1 MSQRHAVALVLLS
14 AAGFGSMALF
24 ATSAYAAGVSP
35 STLLALR
42 FVLAAL
48 LLAPL
53 VWLRR
58 LPLPRGRSLAGYV
71 LMGILYTA
79 QAQGYFNALLHA
91 SSGLVGLL
99 LYVYPLLVTL
109 LATLLGWESWNR
121 RVLVL
126 LVLASCGM
134 AITLGG
140 KLQGEPAGIAMALFA
155 AGIYA
160 LYILLGTRLGRSRQ
174 QTHPLAASIVIFAT
188 AAVANSALAAWKG
201 VALPAGTMGWLAVAC
216 IAVFSTAV
224 AIVSFLAGVQRIGAA
239 RASILSTFEPV
250 VTLGIGFALLGET
263 VSASQLLGGALVLLA
278 VILLAQG
285 GPAKSGLPAGA
296 AQGSA

>member
-24 ATSAYAAGVSP
+24 ATFAYASGVSP

-58 LPLPRGRSLAGYV
+58 LPLPRGRNLAGYI

-109 LATLLGWESWNR
+109 LAILLGWDSWNR
-121 RVLVL
+121 RVLML

-160 LYILLGTRLGRSRQ
+160 LYILLGTRLARGGQ

-188 AAVANSALAAWKG
+188 AAIANSALAAWNG
-201 VALPAGTMGWLAVAC
+201 IALPAGALGWLAVAC
-216 IAVFSTAV
+216 IALFSTAV

-250 VTLGIGFALLGET
+250 VTMGIGFALLGET

-278 VILLAQG
+278 VILLAR
-285 GPAKSGLPAGA
+285 GPIKSGLPAGA
-296 AQGSA
+296 AQGSV